1 MNSISP
7 AVDLKPLG
15 SQAADTE
22 LLRLVLRPYRP
33 HTSYLRSAR
42 IAVSTT
48 PADEGGI
55 SALCDFEIPESC
67 YIDDTGHFNS
77 VELNICFNQMLY
89 FVLAQAVRH
98 GLLEAFAGWTLE
110 DFWIR
115 QLADILI
122 TDFRSSFKRKM
133 NGRRFSAEISIDT
146 VAQWQGNDVRG
157 PLIVVDTTSRFWDDF
172 GGNCIAHVKIAITDP
187 QFSSEGALAS

>member
-7 AVDLKPLG
+7 VIDLTPVG
-15 SQAADTE
+15 NEAADAE

-42 IAVSTT
+42 IAVSRM

-89 FVLAQAVRH
+89 FVLAKAVRH
-98 GLLEAFAGWTLE
+98 ELLEGFAGWTLD
-110 DFWIR
+110 DFWKR

-122 TDFRSSFKRKM
+122 TEFRSSFKRKM
-133 NGRRFSAEISIDT
+133 NGRRFSAEIRVDS
-146 VAQWQGNDVRG
+146 VAQWQGSDVRG

-172 GGNCIAHVKIAITDP
+172 GGNCRAQVKVAITDP
-187 QFSSEGALAS
+187 QFSTEGAPES